1 MCFEI
6 LGFDVILDSH
16 LRPWL
21 LEINHTPSFTTDTP
35 LDSLIKKNCIRDAL
49 VLMNLN
55 NKSRNEIMSLRKEQ
69 LQKRVLTGKKQKLT
83 PEEKLLEIKKGQ
95 QRRDEFEAKNLGNYE
110 KVYPLDVSYCF
121 CLAIRE
127 DYFSKNG
134 GEGVT
139 LPFAFFSLT

>member
-49 VLMNLN
+49 VLMNIN
-55 NKSRNEIMSLRKEQ
+55 NKTRNEIINLRREQ
-69 LQKRVLTGKKQKLT
+69 LQKRVLTGKKHKLT
-83 PEEKLLEIKKGQ
+83 VEEKLNEIRKSQIK
-95 QRRDEFEAKNLGNYE
+95 RNEYESKNLGNYE
-110 KVYPLDVSYCF
+110 KVYPLEV
-121 CLAIRE
+121 
-127 DYFSKNG
+127 
-134 GEGVT
+134 
-139 LPFAFFSLT
+139 